1 MAYDFDIYIKQH
13 INLSDE
19 DVQLMRSMSLEKT
32 AHRKEIL
39 LKPGDVCRYKMFII
53 SGMVRLYRTRED
65 GSEHIM
71 HFATENEWM
80 TEPESLNHG
89 TPTTYYI
96 EALEDSHL
104 LLWTKRDF
112 TQLCV
117 AIPQLKTYSEDII
130 AKNLAMTRERVF
142 NTMSATAEERY
153 DDFIRD
159 YPDVFNR
166 IPLHMVASY
175 LGVSL
180 KTLTR
185 VRQAQVKR

>member
-1 MAYDFDIYIKQH
+1 MADGFNIYIRENIH
-13 INLSDE
+13 LNDE
-19 DVQLMRSMSLEKT
+19 DIQLMRSMSLEKK

-39 LKPGDVCRYKMFII
+39 LQPGDVCRYKMFVLNGLI
-53 SGMVRLYRTRED
+53 RLYRTRED

-71 HFATENEWM
+71 HFATQHDWM

-96 EALEDSHL
+96 EALEDTEL
-104 LLWTKRDF
+104 FLWTKRDF

-117 AIPQLKTYSEDII
+117 AIPQLKTYSENII
-130 AKNLAMTRERVF
+130 TQNLAMTRERVF
-142 NTMSATAEERY
+142 NTMSATIEERY

-185 VRQAQVKR
+185 VRHSQVKR

>member
-1 MAYDFDIYIKQH
+1 MADDFNTYIKRN
-13 INLSDE
+13 INLNDE
-19 DVQLMRSMSLEKT
+19 DIQLMHSMALEKK
-32 AHRKEIL
+32 AHRREML
-39 LKPGDVCRYKMFII
+39 LQPGDVCRHKMFIL

-89 TPTTYYI
+89 TPTAYYI
-96 EALEDSHL
+96 EALEDTEL

-112 TQLCV
+112 TQLSI
-117 AIPQLKTYSEDII
+117 AIPQLKTYSENII

-142 NTMSATAEERY
+142 NTMSATVEERY